1 MVVEDIFRNLK
12 ETDTI
17 LIMNGG
23 ENAIDKTFFYLT
35 GAESGLFEGS
45 AVIATEGKIELIA
58 YNLEEQSARETGKEV
73 TVVDTRKQ
81 MEEQVAKKL
90 AGKDKIGVNLE
101 SLTSN
106 MYTKIME
113 LLPGKNFIDVS
124 KVIADAR
131 ITKSPEELR
140 KLREAAKIGSEIY
153 MDVMG
158 KLREG
163 MKETDVAAD
172 LVHGMMRGGATGP
185 SFMPIVGFGSN
196 SSIPHYFPGERKLKK
211 GDFVLTDYGA
221 LYKRYCSD
229 ITRTAVFG
237 KATEQQ
243 KEMYEIVR
251 RAQTE
256 SMNMIK
262 AGINGKL
269 VDRKALDVIDSTKYK
284 GRFMHG
290 LGHGLGLEV
299 HDHSA
304 LGRNEDLE
312 LKENMAVTVEPGIY
326 IPDYGGVRIEDDVV
340 VKRDGFEKITGDSA
354 KELLEVS

>member
-1 MVVEDIFRNLK
+1 MAVHDIFRNLTG
-12 ETDTI
+12 TDTI

-23 ENAIDKTFFYLT
+23 ENAIDKSFFYLS
-35 GAESGLFEGS
+35 GAEGGLFEGS
-45 AVIATEGKIELIA
+45 AIIASDGKVEIITSS
-58 YNLEEQSARETGKEV
+58 LEEQSAKETPHEITIVETK
-73 TVVDTRKQ
+73 KQ
-81 MEEQVAKKL
+81 MEELLAKKL
-90 AGKDKIGVNLE
+90 SSKEKIGVNLE
-101 SLTSN
+101 SLTAN
-106 MYTKIME
+106 MFSGIKKI
-113 LLPGKNFIDVS
+113 LPNVEFTDVS

-131 ITKSPEELR
+131 MVKSADEVK
-140 KLREAAKIGSEIY
+140 KLREAAKIGSEVY
-153 MDVMG
+153 HGVMG
-158 KLREG
+158 KLTEG
-163 MKETDVAAD
+163 MKETDLAAD
-172 LVHGMMRGGATGP
+172 LVHGMMRNGAGGP

-196 SSIPHYFPGERKLKK
+196 SSIPHYFPGERKLKR

-262 AGINGKL
+262 AGQNGKL
-269 VDRKALDVIDSTKYK
+269 VDGKALEVIDSTKYK

-299 HDHSA
+299 HDHHA
-304 LGRNEDLE
+304 LGRIDDFE
-312 LKENMAVTVEPGIY
+312 LKANMAVTVEPGIY
-326 IPDYGGVRIEDDVV
+326 IPDYGGVRIEDDVLV
-340 VKRDGFEKITGDSA
+340 TQEGFERLTSDSP
-354 KELLEVS
+354 KEILEVS

>member
-1 MVVEDIFRNLK
+1 MVVQDIFRNLQ

-45 AVIATEGKIELIA
+45 AVIANEDRIELIA

-73 TVVDTRKQ
+73 TVVDTKRQ
-81 MEEQVAKKL
+81 MEEKVAEKL
-90 AGKDKIGVNLE
+90 KGKNKIGVNLE
-101 SLTSN
+101 SLTAN
-106 MYTKIME
+106 MFSSIKK
-113 LLPGKNFIDVS
+113 LLPGSEFIDVS
-124 KVIADAR
+124 KIIADAR
-131 ITKSPEELR
+131 TTKSPDEIK
-140 KLREAAKIGSEIY
+140 KLREAARIGSESY
-153 MDVMG
+153 TDVLDSL
-158 KLREG
+158 KEG

-237 KATEQQ
+237 RATDQQ

-251 RAQTE
+251 RAQME
-256 SMNMIK
+256 SMHMIK
-262 AGINGKL
+262 AGANGRL
-269 VDRKALDVIDSTKYK
+269 VDRKALEVIDATKYK

-290 LGHGLGLEV
+290 LGHSPGLEG
-299 HDHSA
+299 HDPSA
-304 LGRNEDLE
+304 MGRKEE
-312 LKENMAVTVEPGIY
+312 LAIQGQKSFPV
-326 IPDYGGVRIEDDVV
+326 
-340 VKRDGFEKITGDSA
+340 
-354 KELLEVS
+354 